1 MVNRENQTFYTNIYR
16 KSTFS
21 GDYVPYN
28 SYSPMRQKL
37 NLISCLAYR
46 AMKICSE
53 KYLETELSN
62 VERIFATLGYPQDII
77 KNTIQ
82 KNKDKV

>member
-1 MVNRENQTFYTNIYR
+1 
-16 KSTFS
+16 
-21 GDYVPYN
+21 
-28 SYSPMRQKL
+28 MRQKL
-37 NLISCLAYR
+37 NLISCLTYR

-62 VERIFATLGYPQDII
+62 VERIFATLGYPLDII

-82 KNKDKV
+82 KTKTRIESIQFGPKKVPVYLKLPYN